1 MVSKTYQRY
10 IWLLNLLYPSQK
22 LTLTEICKLW
32 QHCPLSDGKSLPERT
47 FHVHRKAVEEMFGV
61 EIACETTG
69 KHRYFVKNPEVLEN
83 DFEREWLLKG
93 YNIPEQFSTF
103 RMMADCVLL
112 EKMGR
117 GAQYVDYLLTAIRFR
132 RVIKLEYQPYLRAGV
147 QFKFFPYAL
156 KAYRRQWY
164 AIGRKSDCEK
174 IFCICLDRIKSGGFS
189 LTEEKFERP
198 EDFNA
203 QEYFA
208 NVVGV
213 FHTENFLRQS
223 VRIKVYGEKIEAL
236 RSLPLHP
243 SQREIQGKHGEYQI
257 FEYQLALTPEL
268 ETEILSMGEKA
279 EVLAPQELKEKIKE
293 RLSLTLKRY

>member
-1 MVSKTYQRY
+1 MLSKTYQRY
-10 IWLLNLLYPSQK
+10 IWLLNLLFPSKK
-22 LTLTEICKLW
+22 LTLTEICGAW
-32 QHCPLSDGKSLPERT
+32 QHCPLSDGKPLPERT

-69 KHRYFVKNPEVLEN
+69 KHRYFVKNPEDLEN
-83 DFEREWLLKG
+83 NFEREWLLKS
-93 YNIPEQFSTF
+93 YSIPDQFSTF
-103 RMMADCVLL
+103 RMMGDCVLL

-117 GAQYVDYLLTAIRFR
+117 GTQYVDYLLTAIRFR
-132 RVIKLEYQPYLRAGV
+132 RVIKLEYQPYLKASV

-156 KAYRRQWY
+156 KAYRKQWY
-164 AIGRKSDCEK
+164 VIGRKSDSEK
-174 IFCICLDRIKSGGFS
+174 IICICLDRIKSGGFS

-198 EDFNA
+198 ADFHI

-213 FHTENFLRQS
+213 FREENVLRQS
-223 VRIKVYGEKIEAL
+223 VRIKVYGVKVEDL
-236 RSLPLHP
+236 RSLPLHS
-243 SQREIQGKHGEYQI
+243 SQREIKGKHGEYQI
-257 FEYQLALTPEL
+257 FEYKLALTPEL